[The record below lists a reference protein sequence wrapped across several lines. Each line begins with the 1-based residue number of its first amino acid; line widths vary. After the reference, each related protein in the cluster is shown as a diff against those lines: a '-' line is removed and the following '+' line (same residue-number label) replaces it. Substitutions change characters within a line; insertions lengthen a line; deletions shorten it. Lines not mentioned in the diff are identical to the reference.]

1 MIAYEEEFPVK
12 SFTLVEL
19 SLVVGQLGTGG
30 LVTFPA
36 FCKKVE

>member
-19 SLVVGQLGTGG
+19 SLVVEQLGTGV
-30 LVTFPA
+30 L
-36 FCKKVE
+36 